1 MPTAS
6 GSGCA
11 KSTSTSTTS
20 TSVTLR
26 CPRALLMRAGS
37 TMGAMKET
45 FPANSRPRKASARM
59 TAGWPILISARS
71 RSSSSARTRSA
82 ETSPMTSNGCALEG
96 AASSPGLALTC
107 ATAPGLGG
115 GSRNGSFSAAAPAA
129 SARATLT
136 WPSAKVGSGVLGSAS
151 MRRSSA
157 FRCCWRSR
165 ARARPERAISIGVFD
180 AAPARLSTT
189 ALSRAAWASITAL
202 SASATASSPRRRATA
217 LSTFA
222 ASPPPRRGVAGREGL
237 AAEAAGALSSLR
249 ARSRKATCASA
260 AASRARA
267 SVSTSRTS
275 GSPAKTLVSSTLINT
290 WAITPMTGAAILIV
304 PEAGSTRPGATVCQ
318 RLPSAASGRPARAP
332 SCSPVLAASTAS
344 ANATATAP
352 RTADL
357 VFHPVRFVAAIT
369 GGALAMVFLERGIA
383 ALFANDASVLDV
395 NYAISKA
402 QYTRVVRD
410 DQHPA
415 RGILGDLGQEGHDC
429 VAVLAIQRSRGL
441 VRENRRRLSHDR
453 PRKGDALLLAAAEL
467 ERKCVDLARQADHR
481 QGVFG
486 LGDGAGGVVPAYV
499 ERQTHAGGG
508 RQGWE
513 QMIGLEDEAHVLAP
527 ESRQLLG
534 PSTFRRTAP
543 HADGAARL
551 RDHASEDREK
561 RSLAAA
567 GGAHQQRQFA
577 APERQA
583 DTLESLHLR
592 RPLSQPLHD
601 IDGLDDGLDHRVNT
615 ITGSMRVTC
624 TIAATAEMTHIRSV
638 SRNSTKV
645 RAGVIT
651 MGNAV
656 SAVAATTSNPTP
668 AATENP
674 ITALISAWQTMTLW
688 I

>member
-59 TAGWPILISARS
+59 TAGWPILISPRS

-107 ATAPGLGG
+107 STVPAMGARIINR
-115 GSRNGSFSAAAPAA
+115 SISAAAPAA

-202 SASATASSPRRRATA
+202 SASATASSPRRR
-217 LSTFA
+217 
-222 ASPPPRRGVAGREGL
+222 VAGREGL

-275 GSPAKTLVSSTLINT
+275 GSPAKTLSSTLINT

-357 VFHPVRFVAAIT
+357 VFHPVRFVGAIM

-453 PRKGDALLLAAAEL
+453 PRNGDALLLAAAEL

-499 ERQTHAGGG
+499 ERQTHVVGG

-527 ESRQLLG
+527 EFRQLLG

-543 HADGAARL
+543 HADGAAR
-551 RDHASEDREK
+551 RREHASEDREK

-645 RAGVIT
+645 SAGVIT

-656 SAVAATTSNPTP
+656 SAVAATTTNPTP
-668 AATENP
+668 AARQNP